1 MSKVKQIGVKVK
13 PGRDKKDKDI
23 QFNRALKRWKRLY
36 GEFQIKEEL
45 VKRQQFKKPSL
56 LKKEQKNRANR
67 EQQRRIRIEKE
78 NQ

>member
-56 LKKEQKNRANR
+56 KKR
-67 EQQRRIRIEKE
+67 EQMNTTRRNHLRELEK
-78 NQ
+78 NKDD